1 MSDTSPVEE
10 TPVDDFAIGV
20 EDGEI
25 SSVAVVDML
34 PTLDNVNTSGDLI
47 TEINDWLATQEPLVP
62 ANVYTAMQETVDPL
76 TDAVNNGIV
85 PPAQAR
91 YFWFWLAYNA
101 GVTIIPA
108 VGIYAFVQKYVVKWA
123 QGNGW
128 ATEGPNPQPTPAVQ
142 ALIESANAASP
153 LPGTVTAPVALP
165 TPTPGQQAVVNG
177 TTVIKPSTVTGGT
190 AEGTSAAQ
198 VSAALAV
205 TAVDVLRVVAHVFDD
220 MLPNMA
226 PGQVPEALGQLNT
239 AVNALEAQMQQVRN
253 GVWPRG
259 FVGLQE
265 AVNGGLQALHGLE
278 QEVGI
283 LAQDVAEKASS
294 ALGDHVNA
302 NTAAIAGVTST
313 VAGITGTAIPELAN
327 SVGTLTSTVGSLET
341 QVQDQL
347 APQLSQVEQEV
358 AANTKMLSG
367 TDQECLDQLCDAEGN
382 VINPITKGGAT
393 PSLLGKLG
401 SLLGLGWALGTLFT
415 LMDAIATLLDAPVAL
430 QAVVTDVEQLSSWAS
445 SAATSIELELP
456 FAPTT

>member
-20 EDGEI
+20 EDGQI

-34 PTLDNVNTSGDLI
+34 PTLDNVNTSGDLM

-85 PPAQAR
+85 PPGQAR

-128 ATEGPNPQPTPAVQ
+128 ATEGPNPQPTPIVTQ
-142 ALIESANAASP
+142 PPEGINAAQP
-153 LPGTVTAPVALP
+153 LPGAVTAPPVLP
-165 TPTPGQQAVVNG
+165 TPTPGQQAVVHG
-177 TTVIKPSTVTGGT
+177 TTGITPSTVTGGT
-190 AEGTSAAQ
+190 AEGTSAEQ

-239 AVNALEAQMQQVRN
+239 AVNALENQMSQVRN

-265 AVNGGLQALHGLE
+265 ALNGGLQALHGLE
-278 QEVGI
+278 QEVNT
-283 LAQDVAEKASS
+283 LALDVAEKASS

-327 SVGTLTSTVGSLET
+327 SVGTLTSTVGSLEA

-430 QAVVTDVEQLSSWAS
+430 QAVVADVEQLSTWAS